1 MLGKIY
7 KGIKQNFLDFIF
19 IYFLIIGSV
28 LILIHYII
36 IHYNKLNE
44 GLPVC
49 KDFGM
54 AILSGGVLAS
64 ILKSK
69 QFTDIFSAEIESI
82 IYSDKFLKKKNDIN
96 HIWEKVTQELCQQKF
111 QSIND
116 DLFKGVKDFYLPIE
130 HQYYYKDYKVSISI
144 SMDEN
149 DKDYIVIKENVETK
163 IVSDS
168 IEQIDFKFSNTI
180 LAEKSDFTKT
190 YHKIN
195 YIKINGESEKF
206 DIDKLQKREDGFKLM
221 TKYETKLSGFNEY
234 KIEREEV
241 KKINYKLNPN
251 RIHNAIWL
259 YNNLSIEVDFPDD
272 LFITFQKMGVNKEWD
287 KKFIKNNYYTKL
299 KSEYKGIVFPN
310 QGFLLNYRLK

>member
-1 MLGKIY
+1 MLLKILN
-7 KGIKQNFLDFIF
+7 GIRKNFLDFIF

-28 LILIHYII
+28 LILIHYLIM
-36 IHYNKLNE
+36 HYEISHL
-44 GLPVC
+44 GLPIC

-69 QFTDIFSAEIESI
+69 QFTEIFSSEIESI

-111 QSIND
+111 QSINN
-116 DLFKGVKDFYLPIE
+116 DLFKGIKDFYLPIE

-144 SMDEN
+144 SMDQD
-149 DKDYIVIKENVETK
+149 DKDYIVITENIETK
-163 IVSDS
+163 IVAETDK
-168 IEQIDFKFSNTI
+168 QIDFRFSNTI
-180 LAEKSDFTKT
+180 ITEKSDFAKT
-190 YHKIN
+190 NHKIN
-195 YIKINGESEKF
+195 YIKINGESQKF
-206 DIDKLQKREDGFKLM
+206 DINKIQKREDGFKLM
-221 TKYETKLSGFNEY
+221 TKYETKLSGSNEY

-259 YNNLSIEVDFPDD
+259 YNNISIEVDFPAN
-272 LFITFQKMGVNKEWD
+272 LFVTFQKMGVNKEWD
-287 KKFIKNNYYTKL
+287 KKFTSNNYYTKL